1 MIKSPLRY
9 PGGKSRAIKMLFPLI
24 TDFSEY
30 REPFVG
36 GGSMF
41 IYLKQ
46 IFQKREYWVNDL
58 YYDLSNFWLVCQ
70 QDLKSLI
77 TQIEL
82 FKYKFDNGKELHR
95 FLLEHKAN
103 FNNIELAA
111 AFFIFNRITFSGTT
125 LSGGFSQ
132 KAFEGRFT
140 TSSIERLKPF
150 SNLLADVRITN
161 LSYESM
167 IEQPGENVF
176 IFCDPPYYSATK
188 SALYGKNG
196 DLHKKFDHEHFARIM
211 ENCSH
216 KWMITYDDCP
226 YIRKL
231 FSYAIINTWNIKYGM
246 RNVTPNSN
254 QNEQEL
260 LITNYDIKTDTL
272 FE

>member
-9 PGGKSRAIKMLFPLI
+9 PGGKSRAIKMLAPLI
-24 TDFSEY
+24 PDFIEY

-36 GGSMF
+36 GGSLF
-41 IYLKQ
+41 VYFKQ
-46 IFQKREYWVNDL
+46 IFSQREYWVNDL
-58 YYDLSNFWLVCQ
+58 YYDLANFWQVCQ
-70 QDLKSLI
+70 QELTMLI

-82 FKYKFDNGKELHR
+82 FREQFDTGKEMHR
-95 FLLEHKAN
+95 FLLAHKDE
-103 FNNIELAA
+103 FNPIELAA

-140 TSSIERLKPF
+140 MSSIERLKPF
-150 SNLLADVRITN
+150 SQLLTGIRITN
-161 LSYESM
+161 LDYEKL
-167 IEQPGENVF
+167 IQQPGKNVF

-196 DLHKKFDHEHFARIM
+196 NLHKSFDHVRFAQTM
-211 ENCSH
+211 KNCSH

-231 FSYAIINTWNIKYGM
+231 FSYANIVTWNIKYGM
-246 RNVTPNSN
+246 RNVTSNST

-260 LITNYDIKTDTL
+260 IITNYDLKVDNL
-272 FE
+272 FG